1 MFEAYTYE
9 RLLEEVL
16 DGAPEGIDTGAFS
29 MTRSREY

>member
-16 DGAPEGIDTGAFS
+16 DGAPEGIDTRPGS
-29 MTRSREY
+29 IL